1 LAPVQISN
9 TVLEDEAIRFSVDRV
24 GVPVLVRMSYF
35 PNWKVENAEGPFRVA
50 PNMMIV
56 IPTGN
61 EVRLHYGYSLIDFF
75 AYFMTFL
82 GVATMMVRWRGR
94 QVARKRKLL
103 SR

>member
-1 LAPVQISN
+1 
-9 TVLEDEAIRFSVDRV
+9 
-24 GVPVLVRMSYF
+24 
-35 PNWKVENAEGPFRVA
+35 
-50 PNMMIV
+50 MMAV

-61 EVRLHYGYSLIDFF
+61 EVRLHYGYSLIDYF